1 MPDPKTTTTSALR
14 LIFRPIARILLRAGV
29 NWKEV
34 AEICKATYVEVAT
47 EDFGIRGRPTNVSR
61 VAILTGLT
69 RREVGRLRKLLNETA
84 PQPASR
90 MNYAT
95 RVLSGWYQ
103 DEDFCSDDGEPRPLQ
118 AAGGNPSFEALCRR
132 YSPDVPA
139 TTMLK
144 ELKHVG
150 AVEESS
156 DGRLL
161 AKSRYYMPVLMD
173 PEQMLRSGSVLQDV
187 GYTVAYNLHRSEDD
201 PSRFERRAT
210 NTRMPK
216 QAIPEF
222 RAFIE
227 TEGQAFLERVDA
239 WLTEHEMNDKDHSD
253 SDREGVRLGFG
264 TYWIE
269 QTDKR

>member
-1 MPDPKTTTTSALR
+1 MPDVKTSTANALR
-14 LIFRPIARILLRAGV
+14 LLFRPIARILLRAGV

-84 PQPASR
+84 PQPVSR

-103 DEDFCSDDGEPRPLQ
+103 DEDFCGDDGEPRPLQ

-144 ELKHVG
+144 ELRHVG
-150 AVEESS
+150 AVEETV
-156 DGRLL
+156 DGKLL

-173 PEQMLRSGSVLQDV
+173 PEQMLRSGSVLQDI

-201 PSRFERRAT
+201 ASRFERRAT

-227 TEGQAFLERVDA
+227 TEGQAFLEKVDA
-239 WLTEHEMNDKDHSD
+239 WLTEHEMNNKDNPD
-253 SDREGVRLGFG
+253 NDREGVRLGVG